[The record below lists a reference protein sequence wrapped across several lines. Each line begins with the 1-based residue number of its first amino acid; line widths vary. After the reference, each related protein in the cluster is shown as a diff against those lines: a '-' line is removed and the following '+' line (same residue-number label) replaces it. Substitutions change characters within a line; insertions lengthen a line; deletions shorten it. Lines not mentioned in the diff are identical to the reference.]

1 MTKNETY
8 EGRCF
13 CGAVEI
19 AVSGEPAGMGYC
31 HCGSCRQWSAGP
43 VNAFSLWK
51 PEGVKVTKGADQ
63 IGTFSKSANSFR
75 KWCKACG
82 GHLMT
87 EHPQWGLIDVYA
99 ATIPGFKFSPGVHV
113 HYQERVLPVRDGL
126 PKQKDLP
133 KEMGG
138 SNQLMAE

>member
-1 MTKNETY
+1 MTENETY

-19 AVSGEPAGMGYC
+19 AVTGAPAGMGYC

-43 VNAFSLWK
+43 VNAFTLWK
-51 PEGVKVTKGADQ
+51 PESVKVTKGAGQ
-63 IGTFSKSANSFR
+63 IGTFSKSANSLR

-99 ATIPGFKFSPGVHV
+99 ATIPGFAFRPSVHV

-138 SNQLMAE
+138 SNELLAE